1 MPELMTRS
9 APITHQVEVVKFFAE
24 MVISFGSM
32 VAIER
37 SFL

>member
-1 MPELMTRS
+1 MPELMTCP
-9 APITHQVEVVKFFAE
+9 APVPNQIKVVKFLAE
-24 MVISFGSM
+24 MAIPLGSM